1 MTRRRW
7 GFAAFAAALC
17 CLVLGVLLP
26 PSADAAA
33 GGRVQVS
40 LPGQGFTAHPGGS
53 LFQIGG
59 VAPGTSTSALL
70 GVRSGFG
77 GDTTLGLKLLDV
89 HDDDNGCTPS
99 EALVDRSCGV
109 GDGDLGSSV
118 VFTVATS
125 ASRSGTFAPAW
136 TGTVAQL
143 QRGAATQVMLQAH
156 EQRWLR
162 VTAALPAAVG
172 NEIQSDTFGFRLRVE
187 LAATSGIA
195 GVSVGT
201 GSSHGASGHGVD
213 SLALTGAS
221 VSLLTV
227 GGALLL
233 LAGVLI
239 WRSGTR
245 RGA

>member
-1 MTRRRW
+1 MSGRRW
-7 GFAAFAAALC
+7 GIAALAAALC

-26 PSADAAA
+26 PSADAAG

-40 LPGQGFTAHPGGS
+40 LPGQSFTAHPSGS
-53 LFQIGG
+53 LFQVGG
-59 VAPGTSTSALL
+59 LAPGAATSAVL

-77 GDTTLGLKLLDV
+77 GDTALRLKLLDV
-89 HDDDNGCTPS
+89 HDDDNGCTPA
-99 EALVDRSCGV
+99 ETAVDHSCGV
-109 GDGDLGSSV
+109 GGGDLGAAV

-125 ASRSGTFAPAW
+125 TTRSGTFAPAW

-143 QRGAATQVMLQAH
+143 KQGAATQVVLRAH
-156 EQRWLR
+156 EQRWLQ
-162 VTAALPAAVG
+162 VTAALPATVG
-172 NEIQSDTFGFRLRVE
+172 DEIQSDTLGFRLRVE
-187 LAATSGIA
+187 LAASSGIA
-195 GVSVGT
+195 GVSVGP
-201 GSSHGASGHGVD
+201 GDSHGASGHGVD

-227 GGALLL
+227 GGVLLL

-245 RGA
+245 RRA